1 MHIIANIVSFE
12 KMKYLLTFILIIFY
26 NENFSQ
32 DKKDTIN
39 LRNLGWHGIYTNYNI
54 SVLEMGKQTN
64 IYREE
69 NKKIGLPTKDEK
81 RIIFF
86 GNSITQNWSG
96 YTDYFK
102 ENNYINR
109 GISGQTTYQMLLR
122 FRDDVVNL
130 KPAAVVIL
138 AGINDLAGNN
148 GPVTK
153 EEVIDNIKSMAEI
166 AKANGIKVFLSSI
179 LPTYDFIWTPGVYP
193 ANDVIEINNNI
204 RDYCENGSSIYV
216 DYHTTMKDSRDGLK
230 DNFTYWVEEVK
241 RYDGV
246 HPNKEGYREMERIVS
261 NKLKE
266 IF

>member
-1 MHIIANIVSFE
+1 M
-12 KMKYLLTFILIIFY
+12 
-26 NENFSQ
+26 SQ
-32 DKKDTIN
+32 DKKEVAN
-39 LRNLGWHGIYTNYNI
+39 LKTLGWHGIYNNLNI

-64 IYREE
+64 IYLEE
-69 NKKIGLPTKDEK
+69 NKKIGLPSKDEK

-86 GNSITQNWSG
+86 GNSITQNWSE
-96 YTDYFK
+96 YTDYLN

-166 AKANGIKVFLSSI
+166 ANANG
-179 LPTYDFIWTPGVYP
+179 T
-193 ANDVIEINNNI
+193 
-204 RDYCENGSSIYV
+204 
-216 DYHTTMKDSRDGLK
+216 
-230 DNFTYWVEEVK
+230 
-241 RYDGV
+241 
-246 HPNKEGYREMERIVS
+246 
-261 NKLKE
+261 
-266 IF
+266 